1 MIFQQDSYIII
12 YRLQADYFFLQV
24 PVFLMSQGSLRTSSA
39 VSPSGSVD
47 LVRRHYAIQVAIDDI
62 AYKDVVSVLVANSRG
77 V

>member
-24 PVFLMSQGSLRTSSA
+24 PVFLMSQGGLRTSSA

-47 LVRRHYAIQVAIDDI
+47 LVRRHYAIQVAVIG
-62 AYKDVVSVLVANSRG
+62 KDVEVSV
-77 V
+77 